1 MRNYEFEKYGG
12 PIEAHVIISKIGLLD
27 SFALTFGTMIGA
39 SSRVVMEVKPQLVVP
54 TPSIQ

>member
-1 MRNYEFEKYGG
+1 MLNYEFEKYGG

-39 SSRVVMEVKPQLVVP
+39 GPRVVMEVKPQLVVP